1 MTAVRMNTLAEIPA
15 DLCLIHFPS
24 ITVDHIHLVARPL
37 AEIVQLFDIAELHVS
52 LTHGLWRHDQWG
64 YPPVDAAMGAEVYAW
79 FVDTDHASKR
89 LTDALV
95 DAQWKRLVDT
105 LSGLLCA
112 SLTFVDASN
121 TLRPQFS
128 FRPQFSNGALPTA
141 SANEPAAGR
150 RFVRY
155 ATLPREIVCTENL
168 TPWKKLLP
176 CRQRQ
181 AGLVSLLNSGHIH
194 STNYHSLGLHLRTL
208 QTASDAPR
216 RLELKQ
222 TANLVYDKALI
233 SPNDDWSMRKMFGQ
247 GLAGGSCYL
256 AASSYVYVDVTEPN
270 DEYVITPAADRV
282 VLSQR
287 GGSLTKLAEYD
298 LKNWPAGGM
307 FHLAANK
314 PRPIGRDQPPP
325 TVALYPTPPI
335 HLRRFLLGAGQE
347 RGQISTRITNTH
359 WAALP
364 VLLHENLPWFVPA
377 YLHTLR
383 VRDERTGATIQPA
396 AVHYVPGL
404 RRTRAGQLELAFTVP
419 ARCTVTVTLDIDY
432 IHLKWLEYPPDAN
445 HGHYIGAATL
455 TVQLPVARN
464 YTAVPL
470 DGFLL
475 RDAFNASRAGGYVV
489 QLRSESL
496 LITLPTPDFSMP
508 YNVICLA
515 CTVVALAFGPLHNM
529 ATKRIALVEDE
540 DGDADGEAK
549 PTGLWGRLRAKVWPA
564 KRKTKS
570 E

>member
-1 MTAVRMNTLAEIPA
+1 M
-15 DLCLIHFPS
+15 
-24 ITVDHIHLVARPL
+24 
-37 AEIVQLFDIAELHVS
+37 QLFDIAELHVS

-64 YPPVDAAMGAEVYAW
+64 YPPVDAAMGAEVWAW
-79 FVDTDHASKR
+79 FTDANADATRPSR
-89 LTDALV
+89 LTHALV

-112 SLTFVDASN
+112 SLTFIDSSN
-121 TLRPQFS
+121 TLRPKFS
-128 FRPQFSNGALPTA
+128 FRPQFSNGAPATA
-141 SANEPAAGR
+141 GPGAADSG

-181 AGLVSLLNSGHIH
+181 AGLVSLLSSGYIH
-194 STNYHSLGLHLRTL
+194 STNYHSIGLHLRTL
-208 QTASDAPR
+208 QTAPHAPR

-233 SPNDDWSMRKMFGQ
+233 SSTDDWSMRKMFGQ

-256 AASSYVYVDVTEPN
+256 AASSHVYVDVTEPN
-270 DEYVITPAADRV
+270 DEYVISPPADRV

-298 LKNWPAGGM
+298 LKTRSNGM
-307 FHLAANK
+307 FHLSAVRAK
-314 PRPIGRDQPPP
+314 PSARDQPPAVP
-325 TVALYPTPPI
+325 IYPAPPV

-347 RGQISTRITNTH
+347 RGQIFTRITNTH

-383 VRDERTGATIQPA
+383 VRVERTGELIEPA

-404 RRTRAGQLELAFTVP
+404 RRTRAGQLELAFAVP
-419 ARCTVTVTLDIDY
+419 ARSTVTVTLDIDY

-464 YTAVPL
+464 FTAVPL

-489 QLRSESL
+489 QLRTESL

-515 CTVVALAFGPLHNM
+515 CTVVALAFGPLHNI
-529 ATKRIALVEDE
+529 ATKRIALVEEVDDE
-540 DGDADGEAK
+540 GASGDGAAVTAQ
-549 PTGLWGRLRAKVWPA
+549 PIGLLGRLRAKLRWSA
-564 KRKTKS
+564 KTTKPKS

>member
-1 MTAVRMNTLAEIPA
+1 
-15 DLCLIHFPS
+15 
-24 ITVDHIHLVARPL
+24 
-37 AEIVQLFDIAELHVS
+37 
-52 LTHGLWRHDQWG
+52 
-64 YPPVDAAMGAEVYAW
+64 MGAEVWAW
-79 FVDTDHASKR
+79 FSDTNQPPSS
-89 LTDALV
+89 LTDARV

-128 FRPQFSNGALPTA
+128 FRPQFSDGQPN
-141 SANEPAAGR
+141 AA

-176 CRQRQ
+176 CRNAQ
-181 AGLVSLLNSGHIH
+181 AGLVSLLSSGHIH
-194 STNYHSLGLHLRTL
+194 GTNYHSLGLHLRSL
-208 QTASDAPR
+208 RSSPNGPR
-216 RLELKQ
+216 RLEIKQ
-222 TANLVYDKALI
+222 TANLVFDKALI
-233 SPNDDWSMRKMFGQ
+233 SPDSDWSMRKMFGQ
-247 GLAGGSCYL
+247 GLGAGPCYL
-256 AASSYVYVDVTEPN
+256 AATSQIYVDVTEPN
-270 DEYVITPAADRV
+270 DEYVLSPAPDRYV
-282 VLSQR
+282 QSQR
-287 GGSLTKLAEYD
+287 GGALTKLAVYD
-298 LKNWPAGGM
+298 LKRLSTTGSM
-307 FHLAANK
+307 FHIAAS
-314 PRPIGRDQPPP
+314 RGRKERDAPEP
-325 TVALYPTPPI
+325 VAVYPTPPV

-347 RGQISTRITNTH
+347 RGQICTRITNTH

-364 VLLHENLPWFVPA
+364 VVLHENLPWFVPA
-377 YLHTLR
+377 YLHTLLIR
-383 VRDERTGATIQPA
+383 AERTGETIQPQA
-396 AVHYVPGL
+396 IHYVPGV
-404 RRTRAGQLELAFTVP
+404 RRERPSQLELAFSIP
-419 ARCTVTVTLDIDY
+419 ARTTVTVRLDIDY

-464 YTAVPL
+464 YTAAPL

-489 QLRSESL
+489 QLRTESL

-529 ATKRIALVEDE
+529 ATKRITLIETK
-540 DGDADGEAK
+540 DAGEAK
-549 PTGLWGRLRAKVWPA
+549 GKVPCGLLGRVRARLWPA
-564 KRKTKS
+564 KIKS